1 MIDILHIVLNNY
13 RNDNRVRRAAEVG
26 VNLGF
31 NVSIFALSDDKKTS
45 ITDESGVIVTRIF
58 LKTRDFSKIKIIQ
71 LLKFFELLFRII
83 YLGKKINPKLVHAH
97 DLDGLLIGF
106 FVAKLTK
113 SKLIYDSHEYWSD
126 SGIFGKNKFMLEFIS
141 FVENILI
148 KKADTVITVSDNIAY
163 LIKEKYKVNLPFVV
177 RNLPEKWPS
186 ELNLRLRNGL
196 GISKSTTLILYQ
208 GVINGEGVINLAK
221 AFKRIKDFDI
231 ALVFLG
237 NGEGVQYLKDNFND
251 KRIYFHSS
259 VIHSDLPNFTSDA
272 DIGVHS
278 MVGTNLNRINA
289 LPNKLFEYIQGGLAL
304 VISDLPEM
312 SKIVYNYKLGLTFK
326 NGDVEDLSNSLIK
339 VVSDKKLMKDFKSAS
354 VLCSQELNWEVE
366 KNKLI
371 NIYDEMI
378 YGIKQ

>member
-1 MIDILHIVLNNY
+1 MSDILHIVLNNY

-26 VNLGF
+26 LNLGF
-31 NVSIFALSDDKKTS
+31 NVSVFALSDDKKTS

-58 LKTRDFSKIKIIQ
+58 LKTRDFSKLKIIQ
-71 LLKFFELLFRII
+71 LLKFIELLFRII

-106 FVAKLTK
+106 FVAKLTN

-126 SGIFGKNKFMLEFIS
+126 SGIFGKNKFILEFIS
-141 FVENILI
+141 FIENIFI
-148 KKADTVITVSDNIAY
+148 KKADTVITVSDNIAH
-163 LIKEKYKVNLPFVV
+163 LIKEKYKVKLPFIV

-186 ELNLRLRNGL
+186 ELNLRLRNEL
-196 GISKSTTLILYQ
+196 GISKSTTIILYQ
-208 GVINGEGVINLAK
+208 GVINGEGVIDLAK
-221 AFKRIKDFDI
+221 AFKRINNFDI

-251 KRIYFHSS
+251 SRIYFHPS

-289 LPNKLFEYIQGGLAL
+289 LPNKLFEYIQGCLAL

-312 SKIVYNYKLGLTFK
+312 SKVVHNHKLGLTFK

-339 VVSDKKLMKDFKSAS
+339 VISDKKLMKDFKLASA
-354 VLCSQELNWEVE
+354 LCSQELNWEVE
-366 KNKLI
+366 KNKLMK
-371 NIYDEMI
+371 IYDEMI